1 MKPLVILLGLLALLL
16 GVLLATTF
24 RSPEPRTDEVAPAAN
39 AAQAEEIADLK
50 RAVALLAHRL
60 DELEHARPL
69 ELSYERRD
77 ATLPSAASA
86 PAGGT
91 DSRDPRWYLDQ
102 YVLSFA
108 DSAEGSQYFA
118 LVVDAYAVELRLPIC
133 ELVRDTGRVDELRAA
148 LATMLGKRR
157 FKADAEVIEALVAA
171 IRPPAGDALAM
182 CALQALDVVGD
193 ARAQTALENA
203 LFALQARAVQE
214 RTLAVIRRLAG
225 EQANA
230 ALYRLFLRAPG
241 DEWRQLLVRM
251 LDGSELVAA
260 LDLLRAASQQQQPV
274 RLAGAQKVGEF
285 PEGDFQ
291 VFVAEWLRVETDAQV
306 IEVLRGAQKQQK
318 EIPGWHA
325 LKACGPPDADPKRDD
340 PNAWA
345 SASGEMGVQWLEL
358 TFPNSVRATGVRIFE
373 VNSPGAVAEVKAKG
387 PRGEWETL
395 WSGTASGNGA
405 PLLIEWPQMAF
416 NVKTIRIVLDT
427 DRTPGWNEIDA
438 VELLGGGGQWAK
450 YATASSSYAG
460 GRNDLILTG
469 NNDLRGFIQAGSDR

>member
-1 MKPLVILLGLLALLL
+1 MKPLLILLGLLAILL

-24 RSPEPRTDEVAPAAN
+24 RSPEPRSGASTTDSN

-50 RAVALLAHRL
+50 RAVALLTHRL

-69 ELSYERRD
+69 ELGYERRD
-77 ATLPSAASA
+77 ATLPSAPSA
-86 PAGGT
+86 GAGGT
-91 DSRDPRWYLDQ
+91 ESRDPRWYLDQ

-108 DSAEGSQYFA
+108 DSAQGSQYFA

-157 FKADAEVIEALVAA
+157 FKGDAEVIDALVSA

-182 CALQALDVVGD
+182 CALQSLDVVGD
-193 ARAQTALENA
+193 ARAQTALENV
-203 LFALQARAVQE
+203 LFALQLRAVQE
-214 RTLAVIRRLAG
+214 RTLAVIRRFAG

-230 ALYRLFLRAPG
+230 ALFRLFLRAPS

-274 RLAGAQKVGEF
+274 RLSAAEKVGEF

-291 VFVAEWLRVETDAQV
+291 VFVAEWLRVETDPQV

-325 LKACGPPDADPKRDD
+325 LKACGPPDADPKNDD

-345 SASGEMGVQWLEL
+345 STSGDMGVQWLEL
-358 TFPNSVRATGVRIFE
+358 TFPNTVRATGVRIFE
-373 VNSPGAVAEVKAKG
+373 VNSPGAVAEVKARG
-387 PRGEWETL
+387 PGGEWTTL
-395 WSGTASGNGA
+395 WSGSANGNGA
-405 PLLIEWPQMAF
+405 PLLIEWPQTAF

-460 GRNDLILTG
+460 GRSELNLSDF
-469 NNDLRGFIQAGSDR
+469 NELRGFLRAREDR